1 MKNEGMKKLRNEEM
15 KNEKCWSGAEVL
27 CDGGVRGKE

>member
-1 MKNEGMKKLRNEEM
+1 M

-27 CDGGVRGKE
+27 CDEGIRGKRWLMNEAFCKITY